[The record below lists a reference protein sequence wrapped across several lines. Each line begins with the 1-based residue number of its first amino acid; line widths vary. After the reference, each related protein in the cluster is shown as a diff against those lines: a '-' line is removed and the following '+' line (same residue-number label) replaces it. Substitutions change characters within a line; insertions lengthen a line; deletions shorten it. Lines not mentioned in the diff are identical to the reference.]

1 MCPKAADGFHTES
14 CQEHASTRQRGPFV
28 PLITL
33 AWCDQYYL
41 FVSRSQQAVHM
52 RFLVGIVSA
61 KMSLVGVSSLPL
73 VPEAFDRRY
82 GSPSGVHGLED
93 DS

>member
-1 MCPKAADGFHTES
+1 
-14 CQEHASTRQRGPFV
+14 
-28 PLITL
+28 
-33 AWCDQYYL
+33 
-41 FVSRSQQAVHM
+41 M

-82 GSPSGVHGLED
+82 GSPSGVRGLKTTRGVPA
-93 DS
+93 SISALLWVRR